1 MTAPGLR
8 RPLPKVWAAY
18 GFLAVLLLAYL
29 VSLMIRSPGQRSG
42 LIDGW
47 GVDAFEVV
55 VSALAIA
62 RGLMNAKRKAVPLAL
77 GGAMLMW
84 AAGDLALTVESQG
97 GATPPSPSTA
107 DVFYLLFFPL
117 AYLAL
122 VLMVRRESS
131 RMMPAIWLD
140 GVVAGLGAAALCAAF
155 AFHSILHLTDVQA
168 TAAATN
174 LAYPVGDVL
183 LLAMVVGGSV
193 LLSGSGHRA
202 WRLVALGCAVNAA
215 GDTFNLFN
223 ASGPSQVGAVV
234 DGIAWPAALL
244 LMSMAVWLR
253 ASRPDAL
260 AHQRAP
266 GVLLPALGAAA
277 ALSVLLLG
285 SVDGA
290 DRVAVSLAA
299 ATLLAAGVRLLLSVA
314 SLRRLTEERHEQAV
328 TDHLTGLG
336 NRRRLAAA
344 LDRFFAADPASDGE
358 THGLAFLFVDLDR
371 FKEVNDSFG
380 HSAGDQLLTQIGP
393 RIERCLEPSDLLV
406 RIGGDE
412 FAVVL
417 FGAGVERAARV
428 AEGISATVREPFVL
442 DMVTVEIG
450 TSIGIALAPSHAP
463 EGDGLVRCADQAM
476 YRAKQAGTTYEIYD
490 ANIDTGTDRFQLV
503 EELRAAIDERRLEL
517 HYQPQVDLRSGAVP
531 AVEALL
537 RWPHPRLGSIPPLEF
552 LPLAEEAGLMRPL
565 TALVLDKALE
575 QCAQWRAAGRPLS
588 VSINVS
594 ATNVLDADFAT
605 MVRDHLGKHRVP
617 PEALVLEIT
626 ETTVISDF
634 DRCKHVID
642 QLRELGCVISIDDFG
657 AGFTSLAHL
666 GKLAIGELKL
676 DRTFLSA
683 LAVEGNPTLISA
695 MIELAHALGLQVV
708 AEGVEEQSTLD
719 VLTRLGCDLAQ
730 GYHLGRP
737 GSADTLALST
747 AAATRHAANARA
759 LRRLDPAEATG

>member
-1 MTAPGLR
+1 MPR
-8 RPLPKVWAAY
+8 VWAVY
-18 GFLAVLLLAYL
+18 GLLGALLLAYL
-29 VSLMIRSPGQRSG
+29 VSLIVRSPDQRSG

-62 RGLMNAKRKAVPLAL
+62 RGLANAKRRAVPLAL

-84 AAGDLALTVESQG
+84 AAGDIALTVESQG
-97 GATPPSPSTA
+97 GATPASPSTA

-131 RMMPAIWLD
+131 RLVPAIWLD

-155 AFHSILHLTDVQA
+155 AFHSILHVTDVQA

-202 WRLVALGCAVNAA
+202 WGLVALGCVVNAI

-223 ASGPSQVGAVV
+223 AGASQVGAVS

-253 ASRPDAL
+253 GSRPDAL

-266 GVLLPALGAAA
+266 GVLLPAFGAAS

-299 ATLLAAGVRLLLSVA
+299 ATLLAAGVRLLLSVE

-336 NRRRLAAA
+336 NRRRLATA
-344 LDRFFAADPASDGE
+344 LDRFFASDPARDGG

-393 RIERCLEPSDLLV
+393 RIERCLESSDLLV

-417 FGAGVERAARV
+417 FAAGVERAARV
-428 AEGISATVREPFVL
+428 AERISATVREPFVL
-442 DMVTVEIG
+442 EMVTVEIG
-450 TSIGIALAPSHAP
+450 TSIGIALAPGHAP
-463 EGDGLVRCADQAM
+463 EGEGLVRCADQAM
-476 YRAKQAGTTYEIYD
+476 YRAKQAGTTYAIYD
-490 ANIDTGTDRFQLV
+490 ASLDTGADRLQLV
-503 EELRAAIDERRLEL
+503 EELRAAIDERQLEL
-517 HYQPQVDLRSGAVP
+517 HYQPQVELRSGAVP

-565 TALVLDKALE
+565 TALVLDQALE
-575 QCAQWRAAGRPLS
+575 QCARWRAAGRPLS

-605 MVRDHLGKHRVP
+605 TVRDHLGKHRVP

-683 LAVEGNPTLISA
+683 LATEGNPTLVSA

-719 VLTRLGCDLAQ
+719 LLTRLGCDLAQ
-730 GYHLGRP
+730 GYHVGRP
-737 GSADTLALST
+737 GPAETLVLS
-747 AAATRHAANARA
+747 AAAAARHAASARM
-759 LRRLDPAEATG
+759 LRRIDPAEATG